1 MSAIECQ
8 RLTKRIGKRY
18 FYGRVSSKDQNLA
31 RQIESARNYKEIDRI
46 FKDKQSGKDFNRD
59 DYQRMKEIL
68 EPGDEVVVHSL
79 DRLGRNKDMIKEE
92 LAWFKEHGVIVRI
105 LNVPTTLIEYPEG
118 QEWIMDMVNN
128 ILIEVLGAFAEQ
140 ERVEINKRQRE
151 GIDAMP
157 VDEKGR
163 RVSTKPG
170 KEGRTYGR
178 KEKRPDNFAEVLRRQ
193 RAGELS
199 LKEALSLTGLGRTRW
214 YELAR
219 EVMA

>member
-1 MSAIECQ
+1 MS
-8 RLTKRIGKRY
+8 KRY
-18 FYGRVSSKDQNLA
+18 FYGRVSAKDQNLA
-31 RQIESARNYKEIDRI
+31 RQIASAKQYKDIDRV

-59 DYQRMKEIL
+59 DYQKMKAIL
-68 EPGDEVVVHSL
+68 QPGDEVIIHAL
-79 DRLGRNKDMIKEE
+79 DRLGRNKEMIKAE
-92 LAWFKEHGVIVRI
+92 LAWFKEHGVIARI

-140 ERVEINKRQRE
+140 ERENTLIRQAE
-151 GIDAMP
+151 GIAAMP

-163 RVSTKPG
+163 KISTKPG

-178 KEKRPDNFAEVLRRQ
+178 KEKRPDNFEDVLRRQ
-193 RAGELS
+193 KAGELT
-199 LKEALSLTGLGRTRW
+199 LKEAMAEAGVGRTRW

-219 EVMA
+219 EVGA